1 LTPPARSDR
10 QNPNVTLFV
19 LGLAGLV
26 YSVVLS
32 SVLPAL
38 PSLQHSLHVSV
49 NGSSWILTTYLL
61 AASVATPI
69 IGRLGDM
76 YGKERLLVWTLAGL
90 AVGTAL
96 AALSN
101 SIVLLDVAR
110 VIQGAGGGIVP
121 LSFGIVRDEF
131 PRERVAGS
139 IGLLASMLGIGG
151 GIGIVLA
158 GVILEHLSWQWLFW
172 IPLIPTLAAMVL
184 AYFFVPESPVRTPA
198 KVNWLAALLMAVGIS
213 TLLLAI
219 SEATSWGWA
228 SPRTL
233 GLLGAGVLVSAGWIL
248 WELRST
254 VPLVDMRM
262 MRLRS
267 VWTTNL
273 VATLIGGPSYAL
285 FVIVPQFVQEP
296 RSTGYGLGSSVLASA
311 LFLLPF
317 SVTMLLMSLQAGR
330 IARRFGS
337 KAALLAGALA
347 SASGFAALL
356 VAHTQPID
364 FYAALGLSGLGLGL
378 AYSALGNL
386 IVDAVP
392 RTQTGVASGVNAVMR
407 TLGGALGTAVVA
419 TLIASETRNGRPLEH
434 GFMLA
439 FAVSAGLLVI
449 SMAAGLLIPGRRAQ
463 HAELGLEV
471 AVETALEH
479 V

>member
-1 LTPPARSDR
+1 LSPPTHSDR

-26 YSVVLS
+26 YAVVLS

-38 PSLQHSLHVSV
+38 PSLQHSLHTSV
-49 NGSSWILTTYLL
+49 DGASWILTTYLL
-61 AASVATPI
+61 AASIGTPI

-76 YGKERLLVWTLAGL
+76 YGKERLLVWTLLGL
-90 AVGTAL
+90 SAGTAL
-96 AALSN
+96 AAVSN
-101 SIVLLDVAR
+101 SIVLLDIAR

-131 PRERVAGS
+131 PRDRVAGS

-151 GIGIVLA
+151 GVGIVLA
-158 GVILEHLSWQWLFW
+158 GVVLQHLSWHWLFW
-172 IPLIPTLAAMVL
+172 VPLIPTLAATVL

-198 KVNWLAALLMAVGIS
+198 KINWLAAALMGLGIS

-228 SPRTL
+228 SAKTL
-233 GLLGAGVLVSAGWIL
+233 GLLGAGAVVCAGWVL
-248 WELRST
+248 WEVRST

-262 MRLRS
+262 MRRRP

-273 VATLIGGPSYAL
+273 AATLIGGPSYAL

-296 RSTGYGLGSSVLASA
+296 RSSGYGLGASVLTSA

-317 SVTMLLMSLQAGR
+317 SVMMLVMSLQAGQ

-337 KAALLAGALA
+337 KAALIAGAAA
-347 SASGFAALL
+347 SATSFVALL
-356 VAHTQPID
+356 LAHDRPID
-364 FYAALGLSGLGLGL
+364 FYAALALSGLGLGL
-378 AYSALGNL
+378 AFSALGNL

-419 TLIASETRNGRPLEH
+419 TLIASDTRNGRPLEH

-439 FAVSAGLLVI
+439 FAVSAGLLVV
-449 SMAAGLLIPGRRAQ
+449 SMLAGLLIPSRNAAQ
-463 HAELGLEV
+463 ADLALGV
-471 AVETALEH
+471 PGETALER

>member
-1 LTPPARSDR
+1 
-10 QNPNVTLFV
+10 
-19 LGLAGLV
+19 
-26 YSVVLS
+26 
-32 SVLPAL
+32 
-38 PSLQHSLHVSV
+38 
-49 NGSSWILTTYLL
+49 
-61 AASVATPI
+61 
-69 IGRLGDM
+69 
-76 YGKERLLVWTLAGL
+76 
-90 AVGTAL
+90 
-96 AALSN
+96 
-101 SIVLLDVAR
+101 
-110 VIQGAGGGIVP
+110 VP

-296 RSTGYGLGSSVLASA
+296 RSTGYGLGASVLASA

-317 SVTMLLMSLQAGR
+317 SVMVLLMSLQAGR

-337 KAALLAGALA
+337 KSALLAGALA
-347 SASGFAALL
+347 SAAGFGALL
-356 VAHTQPID
+356 VAHTRPID
-364 FYAALGLSGLGLGL
+364 FYAALALSGMGLGL

-407 TLGGALGTAVVA
+407 TLGGALGTAIVA

-439 FAVSAGLLVI
+439 FAVSAGVLVV

-463 HAELGLEV
+463 HAERGLEA